1 MVGAFVVVLVVAEGD
16 VAATVVST
24 GMIVY
29 FAVVVGPVVVG
40 PDVEVDGTVAC
51 AAIEVEL
58 TIGATVVDDSRT
70 ELWEGLG
77 HMAAAMTT
85 RTTAATKI

>member
-16 VAATVVST
+16 VAASVVST

-29 FAVVVGPVVVG
+29 FAVVVG